1 MWNGFENVAK
11 SFGID
16 VREFQKT
23 IISHKP
29 KKGIPRG
36 VTLPTSF
43 NARSQWP
50 TCIHSIRDQGG
61 CGSCWAFSSAA
72 ILEDRFCIH
81 SNGAINVRLSPQ
93 DMVNCDFSN
102 GGCNGGYLTP
112 SVSYLMAEGLV
123 SEECLP
129 YTEESGI
136 CTYQCAD
143 SSIEYRKYACK
154 AGSTAI
160 PTSADDIK
168 YELMT
173 NGPMMVGF
181 TIYSD
186 FMVYANGIYEHIT
199 GGSEGGHA
207 VKLIGWEYNGGRL
220 VWICQNQWGDSWGE
234 LGDFRI
240 YAGEAGIDSA
250 AFACMPDI

>member
-1 MWNGFENVAK
+1 
-11 SFGID
+11 
-16 VREFQKT
+16 
-23 IISHKP
+23 
-29 KKGIPRG
+29 
-36 VTLPTSF
+36 
-43 NARSQWP
+43 
-50 TCIHSIRDQGG
+50 
-61 CGSCWAFSSAA
+61 
-72 ILEDRFCIH
+72 
-81 SNGAINVRLSPQ
+81 
-93 DMVNCDFSN
+93 MVSCDFSN
-102 GGCNGGYLTP
+102 GGCNGGYLSP
-112 SVSYLMAEGLV
+112 SVSYLMGEGLV

-129 YTEESGI
+129 YTGESGI
-136 CTYQCAD
+136 CTYQCSD
-143 SSIEYRKYACK
+143 SSVEYRKYACK
-154 AGSTAI
+154 VGSTAI

-186 FMVYANGIYEHIT
+186 FMVYANGIYEYIT
-199 GGSEGGHA
+199 GVVEGGHA
-207 VKLIGWEYNGGRL
+207 VKLIGWEYDGGRL

>member
-1 MWNGFENVAK
+1 
-11 SFGID
+11 
-16 VREFQKT
+16 
-23 IISHKP
+23 
-29 KKGIPRG
+29 
-36 VTLPTSF
+36 
-43 NARSQWP
+43 
-50 TCIHSIRDQGG
+50 
-61 CGSCWAFSSAA
+61 
-72 ILEDRFCIH
+72 
-81 SNGAINVRLSPQ
+81 
-93 DMVNCDFSN
+93 
-102 GGCNGGYLTP
+102 
-112 SVSYLMAEGLV
+112 
-123 SEECLP
+123 
-129 YTEESGI
+129 
-136 CTYQCAD
+136 
-143 SSIEYRKYACK
+143 
-154 AGSTAI
+154 
-160 PTSADDIK
+160 
-168 YELMT
+168 MT